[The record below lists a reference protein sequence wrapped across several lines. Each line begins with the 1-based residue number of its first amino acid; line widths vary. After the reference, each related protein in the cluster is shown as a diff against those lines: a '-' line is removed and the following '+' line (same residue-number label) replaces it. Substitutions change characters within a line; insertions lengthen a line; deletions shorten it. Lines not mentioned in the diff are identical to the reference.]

1 MPFKGGKNKR
11 KAKKPTVNPNKSIVK
26 KEESQEY
33 ARVTKMLGSCNIL
46 AICHDTKERRC
57 RIRGS
62 MRKRKWINVG
72 DYILVSLRDFSD
84 TVVDVIH
91 VYEKQD
97 IEYLQSIKEI
107 DISNFNTE
115 EDIVQS
121 DLVDFTNEETI
132 DALHDDTDGLEID
145 DI

>member
-11 KAKKPTVNPNKSIVK
+11 KAKKPTVNPNRSIIK
-26 KEESQEY
+26 KDESQEY
-33 ARVTKMLGSCNIL
+33 AKVTKMLGSCNIM

-91 VYEKQD
+91 VYEKED
-97 IEYLQSIKEI
+97 IEYLQSTKDI
-107 DISNFNTE
+107 DLANFNTD

-121 DLVDFTNEETI
+121 ELVDFTNEETVG
-132 DALHDDTDGLEID
+132 DGSGGFYID